1 MRLCRAFLQYALH
14 MTTNDTF
21 GSPYSSP
28 DPNEHG
34 DNPYVGDLGYSQA
47 PQQAYTAQYATPQ
60 PNYTQQYVPQPN
72 YTQQYPPQGAY
83 GYPMA
88 AVDQWNGMCIA
99 GFICSFFFPLVG
111 LVLSI
116 IALVQINK
124 TGEKSRGMAIAGIVI
139 GGISTALALIA
150 IIMVICGLVIGL
162 GALAETGW
170 DNYEYHYDT
179 HSDYSQFDEV
189 GADYLAHIR
198 SVDQLMKTV

>member
-1 MRLCRAFLQYALH
+1 
-14 MTTNDTF
+14 MTANDTL

-34 DNPYVGDLGYSQA
+34 DNPYVGDPGYSQV

-60 PNYTQQYVPQPN
+60 PNYTQQY
-72 YTQQYPPQGAY
+72 PPQGAY

-88 AVDQWNGMCIA
+88 PVDQWNGMC
-99 GFICSFFFPLVG
+99 
-111 LVLSI
+111 
-116 IALVQINK
+116 
-124 TGEKSRGMAIAGIVI
+124 IVI

-150 IIMVICGLVIGL
+150 IIMVICGLAIGL

-170 DNYEYHYDT
+170 DDYEYHYDT

-198 SVDQLMKTV
+198 SVDQLMKTA

>member
-1 MRLCRAFLQYALH
+1 
-14 MTTNDTF
+14 
-21 GSPYSSP
+21 
-28 DPNEHG
+28 
-34 DNPYVGDLGYSQA
+34 
-47 PQQAYTAQYATPQ
+47 
-60 PNYTQQYVPQPN
+60 
-72 YTQQYPPQGAY
+72 
-83 GYPMA
+83 MA

-150 IIMVICGLVIGL
+150 IIMVICGLAIGL

-179 HSDYSQFDEV
+179 HSNYSQFDEV

>member
-1 MRLCRAFLQYALH
+1 

-34 DNPYVGDLGYSQA
+34 DNPYAGDPGYSQA
-47 PQQAYTAQYATPQ
+47 PQQSYTAQYADPQ
-60 PNYTQQYVPQPN
+60 PNYTQQYAPQPN
-72 YTQQYPPQGAY
+72 YAQQYPPQGAY

-88 AVDQWNGMCIA
+88 PVDQWNGMCIA

-124 TGEKSRGMAIAGIVI
+124 SGEKSRGMAIAGIVI
-139 GGISTALALIA
+139 GGISTVLSLIA
-150 IIMVICGLVIGL
+150 IIMVICGLAIGL
-162 GALAETGW
+162 GSLAETGW

-189 GADYLAHIR
+189 DADYLAHIR
-198 SVDQLMKTV
+198 SVDQLVKTA

>member
-1 MRLCRAFLQYALH
+1 MFLQYALH

-34 DNPYVGDLGYSQA
+34 DNPYVGDPGYSQA

-150 IIMVICGLVIGL
+150 IIMVICGLAIGL

>member
-14 MTTNDTF
+14 MTANDTL

-34 DNPYVGDLGYSQA
+34 DNPYVGDPGYSQV

-60 PNYTQQYVPQPN
+60 PNYTQQY
-72 YTQQYPPQGAY
+72 PPQGAY

-88 AVDQWNGMCIA
+88 PVDQWNGMCIA
-99 GFICSFFFPLVG
+99 GF
-111 LVLSI
+111 
-116 IALVQINK
+116 NK

-150 IIMVICGLVIGL
+150 IIMVICGLAIGL

-170 DNYEYHYDT
+170 DDYEYHYDT

-198 SVDQLMKTV
+198 SVDQLMKTA

>member
-14 MTTNDTF
+14 MTANDTL

-34 DNPYVGDLGYSQA
+34 DNPYVGDPGYSQV

-60 PNYTQQYVPQPN
+60 PNYTQQYPHRCSLVHAP
-72 YTQQYPPQGAY
+72 
-83 GYPMA
+83 
-88 AVDQWNGMCIA
+88 VDQWNGMCIA

-150 IIMVICGLVIGL
+150 IIMVICGLAIGL
-162 GALAETGW
+162 ARSPKQDGTITSTTTIHTVTTRSSTRWVQITLRIYALWT
-170 DNYEYHYDT
+170 
-179 HSDYSQFDEV
+179 SS
-189 GADYLAHIR
+189 
-198 SVDQLMKTV
+198 

>member
-1 MRLCRAFLQYALH
+1 
-14 MTTNDTF
+14 MTANDTL

-34 DNPYVGDLGYSQA
+34 DNPYVGDPATHRPLSRHTRHSMRLRSQ
-47 PQQAYTAQYATPQ
+47 TTRSSILHR
-60 PNYTQQYVPQPN
+60 VPTVIPWLRS
-72 YTQQYPPQGAY
+72 
-83 GYPMA
+83 
-88 AVDQWNGMCIA
+88 DQWNGMCIA

-150 IIMVICGLVIGL
+150 IIMVICGLAIGL

-170 DNYEYHYDT
+170 DDYEYHYDT

-198 SVDQLMKTV
+198 SVNQLMKTA

>member
-1 MRLCRAFLQYALH
+1 M
-14 MTTNDTF
+14 
-21 GSPYSSP
+21 
-28 DPNEHG
+28 
-34 DNPYVGDLGYSQA
+34 A
-47 PQQAYTAQYATPQ
+47 P
-60 PNYTQQYVPQPN
+60 
-72 YTQQYPPQGAY
+72 
-83 GYPMA
+83 
-88 AVDQWNGMCIA
+88 VDQWNGMCIA

-150 IIMVICGLVIGL
+150 IIMVICGLAIGL

-170 DNYEYHYDT
+170 DDYEYHYDT

-198 SVDQLMKTV
+198 SVDQLMKTA

>member
-1 MRLCRAFLQYALH
+1 MRLCCVFLQYALR

-28 DPNEHG
+28 DPNEHD
-34 DNPYVGDLGYSQA
+34 DNPYVGESGYSQT
-47 PQQAYTAQYATPQ
+47 PQQAYPAQYAAPQ
-60 PNYTQQYVPQPN
+60 PNYTQQYAPQPN
-72 YTQQYPPQGAY
+72 YAQQYPPQGAY
-83 GYPMA
+83 GYPVA
-88 AVDQWNGMCIA
+88 PVDQWNGMCIA

-150 IIMVICGLVIGL
+150 IIMVICGLAIGL

-198 SVDQLMKTV
+198 SVDQLVKTA